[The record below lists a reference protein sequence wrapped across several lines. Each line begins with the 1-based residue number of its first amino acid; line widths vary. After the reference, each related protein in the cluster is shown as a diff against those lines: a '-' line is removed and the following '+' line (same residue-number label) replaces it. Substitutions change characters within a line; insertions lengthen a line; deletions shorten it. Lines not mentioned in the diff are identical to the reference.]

1 MDSVIQSVELI
12 DSLRIKYKE
21 YLKSNF
27 TSICL
32 YQTKEVVGL
41 QTREVEIIAGGL
53 EKETVRDT
61 TLDFIV
67 DDEDEIEENGEIKLF
82 FSPDNP
88 IEVNIDKLL
97 NDYSPYSI
105 IMTLDL
111 FTNEA
116 ADKINRKWNIFEVDK

>member
-41 QTREVEIIAGGL
+41 QTREVEIISGGL

-67 DDEDEIEENGEIKLF
+67 GDEDETGEDGDI
-82 FSPDNP
+82 
-88 IEVNIDKLL
+88 
-97 NDYSPYSI
+97 
-105 IMTLDL
+105 DL
-111 FTNEA
+111 FSLQ
-116 ADKINRKWNIFEVDK
+116 IILLR